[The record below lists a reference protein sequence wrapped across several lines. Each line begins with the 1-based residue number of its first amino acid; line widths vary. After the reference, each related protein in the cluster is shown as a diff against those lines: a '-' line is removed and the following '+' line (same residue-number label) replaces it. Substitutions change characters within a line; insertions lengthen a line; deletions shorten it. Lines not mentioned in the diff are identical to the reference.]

1 MDGPV
6 LLHGALA
13 QQDILEWIHQQYVAH
28 ASQCGTV
35 ILEQYGLVQHSL
47 GIESAQAALRVP
59 QELGGLAALDGQ
71 IGQLLLQIG
80 VHEPD
85 KPIPVAGHGPG
96 LHLNGVVSE
105 ECAGRL
111 AGLLGH

>member
-6 LLHGALA
+6 LLCGALA
-13 QQDILEWIHQQYVAH
+13 QQDVLHRVHQQHIARHTWRGAAVLKEH
-28 ASQCGTV
+28 R
-35 ILEQYGLVQHSL
+35 LVQHPL
-47 GIESAQAALRVP
+47 GVKVAQASLRVP